1 MPNFRSTN
9 SGWMT
14 ESKTMKN
21 VLEFPG
27 GYAAVITFDP
37 ELDMFRGEFVD
48 LNGGADFY
56 ATDLDGLKR
65 EGAVSLK
72 VFLDEC
78 AARGIEPR
86 KAKGKFA
93 LRLDQQTYR
102 QASIAA
108 AASGKSLNQ
117 FIADAVRDAVTHT

>member
-1 MPNFRSTN
+1 
-9 SGWMT
+9 
-14 ESKTMKN
+14 MKN
-21 VLEFPG
+21 ILEFPG
-27 GYAAVITFDP
+27 GYAAVISFDP
-37 ELDMFRGEFVD
+37 DLDMFRGEFVD

-78 AARGIEPR
+78 AARCIEPR

-93 LRLDQQTYR
+93 LRLDQDTYR
-102 QASIAA
+102 QASIVAA
-108 AASGKSLNQ
+108 ANGKSLNQ
-117 FIADAVRDAVTHT
+117 FIAEAVRNAVDRA

>member
-1 MPNFRSTN
+1 
-9 SGWMT
+9 
-14 ESKTMKN
+14 MKN

-27 GYAAVITFDP
+27 GYSAVIIFDP
-37 ELDMFRGEFVD
+37 ELDMFRGEFVN

-65 EGAVSLK
+65 EGALSLK

-78 AARGIEPR
+78 ASRGIEPR
-86 KAKGKFA
+86 KVKFA
-93 LRLDQQTYR
+93 LRLDQHTYH

-117 FIADAVRDAVTHT
+117 FIAEAVRDAVAHT